1 MAASLPPDL
10 RVLCRK
16 LTSIPPTQLPHAL
29 PSLINHVLHC
39 KEPLSAP
46 SDRKVKDS
54 SSEAAQLVHKLKASI
69 TTHLNGRSR
78 EARFAAV
85 ALIKTVV
92 DVGGW
97 EVLRGTQPWVT
108 GLLSVVEVCQNP
120 YSINLRTNDMQKSDP
135 IASKELA
142 IVTLTRIYI
151 SVQPYQTLVREIAT
165 PTIPTFVTACIKLI
179 SSPKN
184 GEKLQTPLSV
194 IETICDAL
202 SALIPL
208 YPTTI
213 RPSNSKLRTAVK
225 PYLAPTQS
233 DEIVVPQSLQR
244 ASRKLVISL
253 HHVAAKSG
261 GSDEWAKLIDTLL
274 KELHSTADQVL
285 RAVAESWEGSNGFT
299 RSQVELDNEPN
310 GGGSDELPTWSGINA
325 GADRLI
331 GLFQYLSD
339 CLRYPT
345 KAPVTIPTSALVDA
359 ASRLLLIAR
368 LSPKSQTWDQALQ
381 TNAAIA
387 REEKEE
393 LWAALPDIHIAALH
407 LIEALFQRLG
417 QNAMSIAPEVLD
429 HLVRVFKSGINLP
442 TVRTTGYTVL
452 KEILLISGPTLSKS
466 SVGSLDP
473 LFGACCRD
481 LQHDAGHLKETEKPA
496 ATGTDSKKNS
506 IAANADL
513 FLQPQAAAV
522 TSTPTLEP
530 KHKAAASSLLPVILS
545 NLPQRHIK
553 PSLRGLVDQTAI
565 LTGNRDAMLAS
576 VLNPYKD
583 QRGRV
588 YPSILPHLTQQFPD
602 DKGLEILRTNI
613 RAGAQSLA
621 EGEEPLEALPVEEE
635 QEEEEQD
642 EEMKDGDV
650 EEEDAV
656 PEKKGDL
663 FKPGVLPTA
672 PYAEKNLPIQS
683 NPFAPIEKASAP
695 SNQNAFARAS
705 SPPKRKH
712 EGSDPAPPKRQV
724 LEKSSSPDRVLP
736 APLQKAPVVAE
747 EVEEEEDDDDDDDE
761 SVHLIMELDE
771 DEEDEDED

>member
-29 PSLINHVLHC
+29 PSLINHILHC

-54 SSEAAQLVHKLKASI
+54 APEAAQLVHKLKASI

-97 EVLRGTQPWVT
+97 EILRGCQPWVT
-108 GLLSVVEVCQNP
+108 GLLSVVE
-120 YSINLRTNDMQKSDP
+120 KSDP

-179 SSPKN
+179 SLPKN
-184 GEKLQTPLSV
+184 GEKLQTPLSA

-225 PYLAPTQS
+225 PYLVPTQS
-233 DEIVVPQSLQR
+233 DETVVPQSLQR

-261 GSDEWAKLIDTLL
+261 GGDEWAKLIDTLL

-285 RAVAESWEGSNGFT
+285 RAVEESWEGTGGFT
-299 RSQVELDNEPN
+299 RAQVELDNEPI
-310 GGGSDELPTWSGINA
+310 GGGSSADELPAWSGINA

-387 REEKEE
+387 REEKDE
-393 LWAALPDIHIAALH
+393 LWAALPDIHIAALR

-417 QNAMSIAPEVLD
+417 QNAVSIAPGILD

-452 KEILLISGPTLSKS
+452 KEILLISGPTLSKP

-473 LFGACCRD
+473 VFGACCRD
-481 LQHDAGHLKETEKPA
+481 LQQDAGHLKEAEKPA

-522 TSTPTLEP
+522 VSTLSLEP
-530 KHKAAASSLLPVILS
+530 KHKAAAANLLPVILS
-545 NLPQRHIK
+545 KVPQRHLK
-553 PSLRGLVDQTAI
+553 ASLRGLVDQTAI
-565 LTGNRDAMLAS
+565 LTNSRDAMLAS

-621 EGEEPLEALPVEEE
+621 EGEESLEALPI
-635 QEEEEQD
+635 EEEEEEEEDQD

-650 EEEDAV
+650 EEQEAV
-656 PEKKGDL
+656 SEKKGDL
-663 FKPGVLPTA
+663 FKPGTLPTT
-672 PYAEKNLPIQS
+672 PHAEKNLPIQS
-683 NPFAPIEKASAP
+683 NPFAPIEKAAP
-695 SNQNAFARAS
+695 SQNAFARAS

-712 EGSDPAPPKRQV
+712 EGSDSAPPKRQV

-736 APLQKAPVVAE
+736 APIPKAPVVAKE
-747 EVEEEEDDDDDDDE
+747 PEEEEDDDDDDE
-761 SVHLIMELDE
+761 SVHLNMELD
-771 DEEDEDED
+771 DDEDEDED

>member
-29 PSLINHVLHC
+29 PSLINHILHC

-54 SSEAAQLVHKLKASI
+54 SPEAAQLVHKLKASI

-97 EVLRGTQPWVT
+97 EILRGCQPWVT
-108 GLLSVVEVCQNP
+108 GLLSVVE
-120 YSINLRTNDMQKSDP
+120 KSDP
-135 IASKELA
+135 ITSKELA
-142 IVTLTRIYI
+142 IVALTRIYI

-179 SSPKN
+179 SLPKN

-225 PYLAPTQS
+225 PYLVPTQS
-233 DEIVVPQSLQR
+233 DETVIPQSLQR
-244 ASRKLVISL
+244 ASRKIVISL

-285 RAVAESWEGSNGFT
+285 RAVEESWEGTSGFT

-310 GGGSDELPTWSGINA
+310 GGGLSADELPAWSGTNA

-368 LSPKSQTWDQALQ
+368 LSPRSQTWDQALQ

-417 QNAMSIAPEVLD
+417 QNAVSIAPEVLD

-452 KEILLISGPTLSKS
+452 KEILLISGPTLSKP

-473 LFGACCRD
+473 VFGACCRD
-481 LQHDAGHLKETEKPA
+481 LQQDAGHLKEAEKPA

-522 TSTPTLEP
+522 ISTPSLES
-530 KHKAAASSLLPVILS
+530 KHRAAAAKLLPVILS
-545 NLPQRHIK
+545 KVPQRHLK

-565 LTGNRDAMLAS
+565 LTNSRDAMLAS

-621 EGEEPLEALPVEEE
+621 E
-635 QEEEEQD
+635 
-642 EEMKDGDV
+642 
-650 EEEDAV
+650 DAV

-663 FKPGVLPTA
+663 FKPGALPTA
-672 PYAEKNLPIQS
+672 PHAEKNLPIQS
-683 NPFAPIEKASAP
+683 NPFAPIEKAAP
-695 SNQNAFARAS
+695 STENAFARAS

-712 EGSDPAPPKRQV
+712 EGSDSAPPKRQV

-736 APLQKAPVVAE
+736 APIQRAPVPF
-747 EVEEEEDDDDDDDE
+747 
-761 SVHLIMELDE
+761 HGT
-771 DEEDEDED
+771 

>member
-29 PSLINHVLHC
+29 PSLINHILHC

-97 EVLRGTQPWVT
+97 EILRGCQPWVT
-108 GLLSVVEVCQNP
+108 GLLSVVE
-120 YSINLRTNDMQKSDP
+120 KSDP

-142 IVTLTRIYI
+142 IVTLTHIYI

-179 SSPKN
+179 SLPKN

-213 RPSNSKLRTAVK
+213 RPSNSKLKTAVK
-225 PYLAPTQS
+225 PYLVPTQS
-233 DEIVVPQSLQR
+233 DETVIPQSLQR

-274 KELHSTADQVL
+274 EELHSTADQVL
-285 RAVAESWEGSNGFT
+285 RAVQESWEGTSGFT
-299 RSQVELDNEPN
+299 RSQVELDNEPS
-310 GGGSDELPTWSGINA
+310 GGGSSADELPAWSGINA

-368 LSPKSQTWDQALQ
+368 LSSKSQTWDQALQ

-387 REEKEE
+387 REEKDE

-407 LIEALFQRLG
+407 LIEALSQRLG
-417 QNAMSIAPEVLD
+417 QNAVSIAPEILD

-452 KEILLISGPTLSKS
+452 KEILLISGPTLSKP

-473 LFGACCRD
+473 VFGACCRD
-481 LQHDAGHLKETEKPA
+481 LQQDAGHLKEAEKPA

-522 TSTPTLEP
+522 VSNPSLEP
-530 KHKAAASSLLPVILS
+530 KHRAAAADLLPVILS
-545 NLPQRHIK
+545 KVPQRHLK
-553 PSLRGLVDQTAI
+553 ASLRGLVDQTAI
-565 LTGNRDAMLAS
+565 LTNSRDAMLAS

-602 DKGLEILRTNI
+602 DKDLEILRTNI

-621 EGEEPLEALPVEEE
+621 EGEESLEALPIEEE
-635 QEEEEQD
+635 EEEEEEQD

-650 EEEDAV
+650 EEQDAV

-663 FKPGVLPTA
+663 FKPGALPTL
-672 PYAEKNLPIQS
+672 PHAEKNLPIQS
-683 NPFAPIEKASAP
+683 NPFAPIEKAAP
-695 SNQNAFARAS
+695 STENAFARAS

-712 EGSDPAPPKRQV
+712 EGSDSAPPKRQV
-724 LEKSSSPDRVLP
+724 LEKSPSPDRVLP
-736 APLQKAPVVAE
+736 APIPKAPVVAKE
-747 EVEEEEDDDDDDDE
+747 PEEEEDDDDDDE
-761 SVHLIMELDE
+761 SVHLNMELD
-771 DEEDEDED
+771 DDEDEDED

>member
-1 MAASLPPDL
+1 MAVSLPPDL

-29 PSLINHVLHC
+29 PSLINHILHC

-54 SSEAAQLVHKLKASI
+54 APEAAQLVHKLKASI

-97 EVLRGTQPWVT
+97 EILRGCQPWVT
-108 GLLSVVEVCQNP
+108 GLLSVVE
-120 YSINLRTNDMQKSDP
+120 KSDP

-179 SSPKN
+179 SLPKN
-184 GEKLQTPLSV
+184 GEKLQTPLSA

-225 PYLAPTQS
+225 PYLVPTQS
-233 DEIVVPQSLQR
+233 DETVVPQSLQK

-285 RAVAESWEGSNGFT
+285 RAVEESWDGTGGFT

-310 GGGSDELPTWSGINA
+310 GGGSSADELPSWSGINA

-387 REEKEE
+387 REEKDE

-417 QNAMSIAPEVLD
+417 QNAVSIAPEILD
-429 HLVRVFKSGINLP
+429 HLVRVFKSEINLP

-452 KEILLISGPTLSKS
+452 KEILLISGPTLSKP

-473 LFGACCRD
+473 VFGACCRD
-481 LQHDAGHLKETEKPA
+481 LQQDAGHLKEAEKPA

-522 TSTPTLEP
+522 VSTPSLEP
-530 KHKAAASSLLPVILS
+530 KHKAAAANLLPVILS
-545 NLPQRHIK
+545 KVPQRHLK
-553 PSLRGLVDQTAI
+553 ASLRGLVDQTAI
-565 LTGNRDAMLAS
+565 LTNSRDAMLAS

-621 EGEEPLEALPVEEE
+621 EGEESLEALPIEE
-635 QEEEEQD
+635 EEEEQD

-650 EEEDAV
+650 EEQEAV
-656 PEKKGDL
+656 PEKKGEL
-663 FKPGVLPTA
+663 FKPGTLPTT
-672 PYAEKNLPIQS
+672 PHAEKNLPIQS
-683 NPFAPIEKASAP
+683 NPFAPIQKAAP
-695 SNQNAFARAS
+695 SENAFARAS

-712 EGSDPAPPKRQV
+712 EGSDPAPPKRQI

-736 APLQKAPVVAE
+736 APIPKTPVVAKE
-747 EVEEEEDDDDDDDE
+747 PEEEEEEDDDDDDE
-761 SVHLIMELDE
+761 SVHLNMELD
-771 DEEDEDED
+771 DDEDEDED

>member
-29 PSLINHVLHC
+29 PSLINHILHC

-46 SDRKVKDS
+46 SDRKAKDS
-54 SSEAAQLVHKLKASI
+54 SSEGAQLVHKLKASI

-97 EVLRGTQPWVT
+97 EILRGCQLWVT
-108 GLLSVVEVCQNP
+108 GLLSVVE
-120 YSINLRTNDMQKSDP
+120 KSDP

-179 SSPKN
+179 SLPKN

-213 RPSNSKLRTAVK
+213 RPSNSRLRTAVK
-225 PYLAPTQS
+225 PYLVPTQS
-233 DEIVVPQSLQR
+233 DETVIPQSLQR

-285 RAVAESWEGSNGFT
+285 RAVEESWEGTSGFT
-299 RSQVELDNEPN
+299 RSQVELENEPN
-310 GGGSDELPTWSGINA
+310 GGGSSAEELPAWSGINA

-381 TNAAIA
+381 TNAAIT
-387 REEKEE
+387 REEKDE

-417 QNAMSIAPEVLD
+417 QNAVSIAPEVLD

-452 KEILLISGPTLSKS
+452 KEILRISGPTLSKP
-466 SVGSLDP
+466 SVGSLDSV
-473 LFGACCRD
+473 FGACCRD
-481 LQHDAGHLKETEKPA
+481 LQQDAGHLKDAEKPA

-522 TSTPTLEP
+522 VSNPSLEP
-530 KHKAAASSLLPVILS
+530 KHRAAAADLLPVILS
-545 NLPQRHIK
+545 KVPQRHLK
-553 PSLRGLVDQTAI
+553 ASLRGLIDQTAI
-565 LTGNRDAMLAS
+565 LTNSRDAMLAS

-602 DKGLEILRTNI
+602 DKDLEILRTNI

-621 EGEEPLEALPVEEE
+621 EGEESLEALPIEEE
-635 QEEEEQD
+635 DEDEEQD

-650 EEEDAV
+650 GVGEQDAV

-663 FKPGVLPTA
+663 FKPGALPTI
-672 PYAEKNLPIQS
+672 PHAEKNLPIQS
-683 NPFAPIEKASAP
+683 NPFAPIEKAAP
-695 SNQNAFARAS
+695 STENAFARAS

-712 EGSDPAPPKRQV
+712 EGSDSAPPKRQV

-736 APLQKAPVVAE
+736 APIPKAPVVAKE
-747 EVEEEEDDDDDDDE
+747 PEEEEDDDDDDE
-761 SVHLIMELDE
+761 SVHLNMELD
-771 DEEDEDED
+771 DDEDEDED

>member
-29 PSLINHVLHC
+29 PSLINHILHC

-54 SSEAAQLVHKLKASI
+54 APEAAQLVHKLKASI

-97 EVLRGTQPWVT
+97 EILRGCQPWVT
-108 GLLSVVEVCQNP
+108 GLLSVVE
-120 YSINLRTNDMQKSDP
+120 KSDP

-179 SSPKN
+179 SLPKN
-184 GEKLQTPLSV
+184 GEKLQTPLSA
-194 IETICDAL
+194 IETICDSL

-225 PYLAPTQS
+225 PYLVPTQS
-233 DEIVVPQSLQR
+233 DETVVPQSLQR

-253 HHVAAKSG
+253 HHVAAKAG

-274 KELHSTADQVL
+274 KELHSTADQIL
-285 RAVAESWEGSNGFT
+285 RAVEESWEGTGGFT

-310 GGGSDELPTWSGINA
+310 GVGSSADELPSWSGINA

-387 REEKEE
+387 REEKDE

-417 QNAMSIAPEVLD
+417 QNAVSIAPEILD

-442 TVRTTGYTVL
+442 TVRTTGYAVL
-452 KEILLISGPTLSKS
+452 KEILLISGPTLSKP

-473 LFGACCRD
+473 VFGACCRD
-481 LQHDAGHLKETEKPA
+481 LQQDAGHLKEAEKPA
-496 ATGTDSKKNS
+496 ATGTDNKKNS

-522 TSTPTLEP
+522 VSTPSLEP
-530 KHKAAASSLLPVILS
+530 KHKAAAANLLPVILS
-545 NLPQRHIK
+545 KVPQRHLK
-553 PSLRGLVDQTAI
+553 ASLRGLVDQTAI
-565 LTGNRDAMLAS
+565 LTNSYDAMLAS

-621 EGEEPLEALPVEEE
+621 ESEESLEALPIEEE
-635 QEEEEQD
+635 EEEEQD

-650 EEEDAV
+650 EEQEAV

-663 FKPGVLPTA
+663 FKPGTLPTT
-672 PYAEKNLPIQS
+672 PHAEKNLPIQS
-683 NPFAPIEKASAP
+683 NPFAPIEKAAP
-695 SNQNAFARAS
+695 SENAFARAS

-736 APLQKAPVVAE
+736 APIPKTPVVAKE
-747 EVEEEEDDDDDDDE
+747 PEEEEEEDDDDDDE
-761 SVHLIMELDE
+761 SVHLNMELD
-771 DEEDEDED
+771 DDEDEDED

>member
-54 SSEAAQLVHKLKASI
+54 SSEGAQLVHKLKASI

-85 ALIKTVV
+85 GLIKTVV

-97 EVLRGTQPWVT
+97 EVLRGCQPWVT
-108 GLLSVVEVCQNP
+108 GLMSVVE
-120 YSINLRTNDMQKSDP
+120 KADP

-142 IVTLTRIYI
+142 IVTLTRIYM

-184 GEKLQTPLSV
+184 GERLQTPLSV
-194 IETICDAL
+194 VETICDAL

-213 RPSNSKLRTAVK
+213 RPSSSKLKTATR

-233 DEIVVPQSLQR
+233 DEAIIPQSLQR

-261 GSDEWAKLIDTLL
+261 GSDEWAKLVDTLL
-274 KELHSTADQVL
+274 KDLHSTADQVL
-285 RAVAESWEGSNGFT
+285 RAVQESWEGSNGFT
-299 RSQVELDNEPN
+299 RSRVELDAEPN
-310 GGGSDELPTWSGINA
+310 GGGSSADELPSWSGLNA

-407 LIEALFQRLG
+407 LIKALFQRLE
-417 QNAMSIAPEVLD
+417 QNAVSLAPEVLD

-442 TVRTTGYTVL
+442 IVRTTGYTVL
-452 KEILLISGPTLSKS
+452 KEILALSGPTLSKS
-466 SVGSLDP
+466 TVDSLDP
-473 LFGACCRD
+473 LIGACCRD
-481 LQHDAGHLKETEKPA
+481 LQQDAGHLKESEKPA
-496 ATGTDSKKNS
+496 ASGTDSKKNS

-522 TSTPTLEP
+522 VPNPSLEP
-530 KHKAAASSLLPVILS
+530 KHKAAAVALLPVVLS
-545 NLPQRHIK
+545 NLPQRHLK
-553 PSLRGLVDQTAI
+553 PSLRGLIDQTAI
-565 LTGNRDAMLAS
+565 VTSNRDAMLAS

-621 EGEEPLEALPVEEE
+621 EGEEPLEALPVGEEE
-635 QEEEEQD
+635 DEEEEQD

-650 EEEDAV
+650 AEEEAIS
-656 PEKKGDL
+656 EKKGDL
-663 FKPGVLPTA
+663 FKPGTLPTA
-672 PYAEKNLPIQS
+672 PHAEKNLPIQS
-683 NPFAPIEKASAP
+683 NPFAPIEKADASRE
-695 SNQNAFARAS
+695 NAFARAG

-712 EGSDPAPPKRQV
+712 EGSNPAPPKRQV

-736 APLQKAPVVAE
+736 APIQNPPAVAK
-747 EVEEEEDDDDDDDE
+747 EVEEEEDDDDDDNE
-761 SVHLIMELDE
+761 SVHLNMELE
-771 DEEDEDED
+771 DDDDEDED

>member
-1 MAASLPPDL
+1 M
-10 RVLCRK
+10 
-16 LTSIPPTQLPHAL
+16 T
-29 PSLINHVLHC
+29 
-39 KEPLSAP
+39 
-46 SDRKVKDS
+46 
-54 SSEAAQLVHKLKASI
+54 
-69 TTHLNGRSR
+69 
-78 EARFAAV
+78 
-85 ALIKTVV
+85 
-92 DVGGW
+92 
-97 EVLRGTQPWVT
+97 
-108 GLLSVVEVCQNP
+108 
-120 YSINLRTNDMQKSDP
+120 
-135 IASKELA
+135 LA
-142 IVTLTRIYI
+142 RIYI

-165 PTIPTFVTACIKLI
+165 PTIPTFVTACLKLI
-179 SSPKN
+179 STPKS
-184 GEKLQTPLSV
+184 GDKLQTPLSV
-194 IETICDAL
+194 VETICDTL

-208 YPTTI
+208 YPTTV
-213 RPSNSKLRTAVK
+213 RPSSAKLKTAVK

-233 DEIVVPQSLQR
+233 DEIVVPHSLQR

-261 GSDEWAKLIDTLL
+261 GSDEWAKLIDVLL

-285 RAVAESWEGSNGFT
+285 RAVQESWEGSNGYT
-299 RSQVELDNEPN
+299 RSRVEVDGEPN
-310 GGGSDELPTWSGINA
+310 GGGSSANELPSWSGLEA
-325 GADRLI
+325 GTERLI
-331 GLFQYLSD
+331 GLYQYLSD

-381 TNAAIA
+381 TNAAIS
-387 REEKEE
+387 RDEKDD
-393 LWAALPDIHIAALH
+393 LWAALPDVHISALH
-407 LIEALFQRLG
+407 LIEALFQRLR
-417 QNAMSIAPEVLD
+417 QNSVAIAPEALD

-452 KEILLISGPTLSKS
+452 REILTISGPTLSKS

-473 LFGACCRD
+473 LLGACCRD
-481 LQHDAGHLKETEKPA
+481 LQQDAGHLKEIEKPA
-496 ATGTDSKKNS
+496 ASGTDSKKNS

-513 FLQPQAAAV
+513 FLQPQATAV
-522 TSTPTLEP
+522 ISKASLEP
-530 KHKAAASSLLPVILS
+530 KHKAAAASLLPVILS
-545 NLPQRHIK
+545 NLPQRHLK
-553 PSLRGLVDQTAI
+553 AALRGLVDQTAI
-565 LTGNRDAMLAS
+565 LTSNRDAMIAS

-635 QEEEEQD
+635 EEQEED
-642 EEMKDGDV
+642 EEMKDGDL
-650 EEEDAV
+650 EQEQDTV

-663 FKPGVLPTA
+663 FKPGTLPTA
-672 PYAEKNLPIQS
+672 PHAEKNLPIQS
-683 NPFAPIEKASAP
+683 NPFAPIEKASA
-695 SNQNAFARAS
+695 SNNQNAFARAS

-736 APLQKAPVVAE
+736 APIQSAPAAAK
-747 EVEEEEDDDDDDDE
+747 EVEEEDDDDDDEDDDE
-761 SVHLIMELDE
+761 SVHLNMELEDD
-771 DEEDEDED
+771 DEEDE

>member
-1 MAASLPPDL
+1 MAVSLPPDL

-29 PSLINHVLHC
+29 PSLINHILHC

-54 SSEAAQLVHKLKASI
+54 APEAAQLVHKLKASI

-97 EVLRGTQPWVT
+97 EILRGCQPWVT
-108 GLLSVVEVCQNP
+108 GLLSVVE
-120 YSINLRTNDMQKSDP
+120 KSDP

-179 SSPKN
+179 SLPKN
-184 GEKLQTPLSV
+184 GEKLQTPLSA

-225 PYLAPTQS
+225 PYLVPTQS
-233 DEIVVPQSLQR
+233 DETVVPQSLQK

-285 RAVAESWEGSNGFT
+285 RAVEESWDGTGGFT

-310 GGGSDELPTWSGINA
+310 GGGSSADELPSWSGINA

-387 REEKEE
+387 REEKDE

-417 QNAMSIAPEVLD
+417 QNAVSIAPEILD

-452 KEILLISGPTLSKS
+452 KEILLISGPTLSKP

-473 LFGACCRD
+473 VFGACCRD
-481 LQHDAGHLKETEKPA
+481 LQQDAGHLKEAEKPA

-522 TSTPTLEP
+522 VSTPSLEP
-530 KHKAAASSLLPVILS
+530 KHKAAAANLLPVILS
-545 NLPQRHIK
+545 KVPQRHLK
-553 PSLRGLVDQTAI
+553 ASLRGLVDQTAI
-565 LTGNRDAMLAS
+565 LTNSRDAMLAS

-621 EGEEPLEALPVEEE
+621 EGEESLEALPIEE
-635 QEEEEQD
+635 EEEEQD

-650 EEEDAV
+650 EEQEAV
-656 PEKKGDL
+656 PEKKGEL
-663 FKPGVLPTA
+663 FKPGTLPTT
-672 PYAEKNLPIQS
+672 PHAEKNLPIQS
-683 NPFAPIEKASAP
+683 NPFAPIQKAAP
-695 SNQNAFARAS
+695 SENAFARAS

-712 EGSDPAPPKRQV
+712 EGSDPAPPKRQI

-736 APLQKAPVVAE
+736 APIPKTPVVAKE
-747 EVEEEEDDDDDDDE
+747 PEEEEEEDDDDDDE
-761 SVHLIMELDE
+761 SVHLNMELD
-771 DEEDEDED
+771 DDEDEDED

>member
-1 MAASLPPDL
+1 MAVSLPPDL

-54 SSEAAQLVHKLKASI
+54 SSEGAQLVHKLKASI
-69 TTHLNGRSR
+69 TTHLNSRSR

-85 ALIKTVV
+85 GLVKAVV

-97 EVLRGTQPWVT
+97 EVLRGCQPWVT
-108 GLLSVVEVCQNP
+108 GLLAIVE
-120 YSINLRTNDMQKSDP
+120 KSDP
-135 IASKELA
+135 ITSKELA
-142 IVTLTRIYI
+142 VVTLTRIYML
-151 SVQPYQTLVREIAT
+151 VRPYQTLVREIAT
-165 PTIPTFVTACIKLI
+165 PTVPTFVTACVKLI
-179 SSPKN
+179 SPPKT
-184 GEKLQTPLSV
+184 GERLQTPLSV
-194 IETICDAL
+194 VETVCDAL

-213 RPSNSKLRTAVK
+213 RPSSSKLKTAAR
-225 PYLAPTQS
+225 PYLVPTQS
-233 DEIVVPQSLQR
+233 DEAAVPHSLQR
-244 ASRKLVISL
+244 ASRRLVISL

-261 GSDEWAKLIDTLL
+261 GSDEWAKLVDTLL
-274 KELHSTADQVL
+274 KDLHSTADQIL
-285 RAVAESWEGSNGFT
+285 RAVQESWEGSSGFT
-299 RSQVELDNEPN
+299 RSRVELYETPN
-310 GGGSDELPTWSGINA
+310 GGGTSADEFPSWSGLDA

-368 LSPKSQTWDQALQ
+368 LSPKTQTWDQALQ

-387 REEKEE
+387 REEKDQ

-407 LIEALFQRLG
+407 LIETLFQRLE
-417 QNAMSIAPEVLD
+417 QSAVSLAPEILD

-442 TVRTTGYTVL
+442 AVRTSGYTVL
-452 KEILLISGPTLSKS
+452 REILTRSGPTFSKS
-466 SVGSLDP
+466 SVDSLDP
-473 LFGACCRD
+473 LLGACCRD
-481 LQHDAGHLKETEKPA
+481 LQQDAGHLKESEKPA
-496 ATGTDSKKNS
+496 ASGTDTKKNS

-522 TSTPTLEP
+522 ASNPSLEP
-530 KHKAAASSLLPVILS
+530 RHKAAAAALLPVILS
-545 NLPQRHIK
+545 SLPQRHLK

-565 LTGNRDAMLAS
+565 LTSNRDAMLAS

-583 QRGRV
+583 QRGRI
-588 YPSILPHLTQQFPD
+588 YPSVLPHLTQQFPD

-621 EGEEPLEALPVEEE
+621 EGEESLEALPVEEE
-635 QEEEEQD
+635 EEEEEQQD

-650 EEEDAV
+650 EEQDAIT
-656 PEKKGDL
+656 EKKGGL
-663 FKPGVLPTA
+663 FKPGALHAA
-672 PYAEKNLPIQS
+672 PQAEKNLPIQS
-683 NPFAPIEKASAP
+683 NPFAPIEKADVSKN
-695 SNQNAFARAS
+695 SNAFARAG

-724 LEKSSSPDRVLP
+724 LEKSPSPDRVLP
-736 APLQKAPVVAE
+736 PPIHSAPVVAK
-747 EVEEEEDDDDDDDE
+747 EVEDDGDDDDDDE
-761 SVHLIMELDE
+761 SVHLNMELEDDDE
-771 DEEDEDED
+771 DDED

>member
-29 PSLINHVLHC
+29 PSLINHILHC

-97 EVLRGTQPWVT
+97 EILRGCQPWVT
-108 GLLSVVEVCQNP
+108 GLLSVVE
-120 YSINLRTNDMQKSDP
+120 KSDP

-142 IVTLTRIYI
+142 IVTLTHIYI

-179 SSPKN
+179 SLPKN

-213 RPSNSKLRTAVK
+213 RPSNSKLKTAVK
-225 PYLAPTQS
+225 PYLVPTQS
-233 DEIVVPQSLQR
+233 DETVIPQSLQR
-244 ASRKLVISL
+244 ASRNLVISL

-285 RAVAESWEGSNGFT
+285 RAVQESWEGTSGFT
-299 RSQVELDNEPN
+299 RSQVELDNEPS
-310 GGGSDELPTWSGINA
+310 GGGSSADELPAWSGINA

-368 LSPKSQTWDQALQ
+368 LSSKSQTWDQALQ

-387 REEKEE
+387 REEKDE

-407 LIEALFQRLG
+407 LIEALSQRLG
-417 QNAMSIAPEVLD
+417 QNAVSIAPEILD

-452 KEILLISGPTLSKS
+452 KEILLISGPTLSKP

-473 LFGACCRD
+473 VFGACCRD
-481 LQHDAGHLKETEKPA
+481 LQQDAGHLKEAEKPA

-522 TSTPTLEP
+522 VSNPSLEP
-530 KHKAAASSLLPVILS
+530 KHRAAAADLLPVILS
-545 NLPQRHIK
+545 KVPQRHLK
-553 PSLRGLVDQTAI
+553 ASLRGLVDQTAI
-565 LTGNRDAMLAS
+565 LTNSRDAMLAS

-602 DKGLEILRTNI
+602 DKDLEILRTNI

-621 EGEEPLEALPVEEE
+621 EGEESLEALPIEEE
-635 QEEEEQD
+635 EEEEEEQD

-650 EEEDAV
+650 EEQDAV

-663 FKPGVLPTA
+663 FKPGALPTL
-672 PYAEKNLPIQS
+672 PHAEKNLPIQS
-683 NPFAPIEKASAP
+683 NPFAPIEKAAP
-695 SNQNAFARAS
+695 STENAFARAS

-712 EGSDPAPPKRQV
+712 EGSDSAPPKRQV
-724 LEKSSSPDRVLP
+724 LEKSPSPDRVLP
-736 APLQKAPVVAE
+736 APIPKAPVVAKE
-747 EVEEEEDDDDDDDE
+747 PEEEEDDDDDDE
-761 SVHLIMELDE
+761 SVHLNMELD
-771 DEEDEDED
+771 DDEDEDED

>member
-29 PSLINHVLHC
+29 PSLINHILHC

-54 SSEAAQLVHKLKASI
+54 APEAAQLVHKLKASI

-97 EVLRGTQPWVT
+97 EILRGCQPWVT
-108 GLLSVVEVCQNP
+108 GLLSVVE
-120 YSINLRTNDMQKSDP
+120 KSDP

-179 SSPKN
+179 SLPKN
-184 GEKLQTPLSV
+184 GEKLQTPLSA
-194 IETICDAL
+194 IETICDSL

-225 PYLAPTQS
+225 PYLVPTQS
-233 DEIVVPQSLQR
+233 DETVVPQSLQR

-253 HHVAAKSG
+253 HHVAAKAG

-274 KELHSTADQVL
+274 KELHSTADQIL
-285 RAVAESWEGSNGFT
+285 RAVEESWEGTGGFT

-310 GGGSDELPTWSGINA
+310 GVGSSADELPSWSGINA

-381 TNAAIA
+381 TNAAVA
-387 REEKEE
+387 REEKDE

-417 QNAMSIAPEVLD
+417 QNAVSIAPEILD

-442 TVRTTGYTVL
+442 TVRTTGYAVL
-452 KEILLISGPTLSKS
+452 KEILLISGPTLSKP

-473 LFGACCRD
+473 IFGACCRD
-481 LQHDAGHLKETEKPA
+481 LQQDAGHLKEAEKPA

-522 TSTPTLEP
+522 VSTPSLEP
-530 KHKAAASSLLPVILS
+530 KHKAAAANLLPVILS
-545 NLPQRHIK
+545 KVPQRHLK
-553 PSLRGLVDQTAI
+553 ASLRGLVDQTAI
-565 LTGNRDAMLAS
+565 LTNSHDAMLAS

-621 EGEEPLEALPVEEE
+621 ESEESLEALPIEEE
-635 QEEEEQD
+635 EEEEQD

-650 EEEDAV
+650 EEQEAV

-663 FKPGVLPTA
+663 FKPGTLPTT
-672 PYAEKNLPIQS
+672 PHAEKNLPIQS
-683 NPFAPIEKASAP
+683 NPFAPIEKAAP
-695 SNQNAFARAS
+695 SENAFARAS

-736 APLQKAPVVAE
+736 APIPKTPVVAKE
-747 EVEEEEDDDDDDDE
+747 PEEEEEEDDDDDDE
-761 SVHLIMELDE
+761 SVHLNMELD
-771 DEEDEDED
+771 DDEDEDED

>member
-29 PSLINHVLHC
+29 PSLINHILHC

-97 EVLRGTQPWVT
+97 EILRGCQPWVT
-108 GLLSVVEVCQNP
+108 GLLSVVE
-120 YSINLRTNDMQKSDP
+120 KSDP

-142 IVTLTRIYI
+142 IVTLTHIYI

-179 SSPKN
+179 SLPKN

-213 RPSNSKLRTAVK
+213 RPSNSKLKTAVK
-225 PYLAPTQS
+225 PYLVPTQS
-233 DEIVVPQSLQR
+233 DETVIPQSLQR

-285 RAVAESWEGSNGFT
+285 RAVQESWEGTSGFT
-299 RSQVELDNEPN
+299 RSQVELDNEPS
-310 GGGSDELPTWSGINA
+310 GGGSSADELPAWSGINA

-368 LSPKSQTWDQALQ
+368 LSSKSQTWDQALQ

-387 REEKEE
+387 REEKDE

-407 LIEALFQRLG
+407 LIEALSQRLG
-417 QNAMSIAPEVLD
+417 QNAVSIAPEILD

-452 KEILLISGPTLSKS
+452 KEILLISGPTLSKP

-473 LFGACCRD
+473 VFGACCRD
-481 LQHDAGHLKETEKPA
+481 LQQDAGHLKEAEKPA

-522 TSTPTLEP
+522 VSNPSLEP
-530 KHKAAASSLLPVILS
+530 KHRAAAADLLPVILS
-545 NLPQRHIK
+545 KVPQRHLK
-553 PSLRGLVDQTAI
+553 ASLRGLVDQTAI
-565 LTGNRDAMLAS
+565 LTNSRDAMLAS

-602 DKGLEILRTNI
+602 DKDLEILRTNI

-621 EGEEPLEALPVEEE
+621 EGEESLEALPIEEE
-635 QEEEEQD
+635 EEEEEEQ
-642 EEMKDGDV
+642 
-650 EEEDAV
+650 DAV

-663 FKPGVLPTA
+663 FKPGALPTL
-672 PYAEKNLPIQS
+672 PHAEKNLPIQS
-683 NPFAPIEKASAP
+683 NPFAPIEKAAP
-695 SNQNAFARAS
+695 STENAFARAS

-712 EGSDPAPPKRQV
+712 EGSDSAPPKRQV
-724 LEKSSSPDRVLP
+724 LEKSPSPDRVLP
-736 APLQKAPVVAE
+736 APIPKAPVVAKE
-747 EVEEEEDDDDDDDE
+747 PEEEEDDDDDDE
-761 SVHLIMELDE
+761 SVHLNMELD
-771 DEEDEDED
+771 DDEDEDED

>member
-29 PSLINHVLHC
+29 PSLINHILHC

-54 SSEAAQLVHKLKASI
+54 APEAAQLVHKLKASI

-97 EVLRGTQPWVT
+97 EILRGCQPWVT
-108 GLLSVVEVCQNP
+108 GLLSVVE
-120 YSINLRTNDMQKSDP
+120 KSDP

-179 SSPKN
+179 SLPKN
-184 GEKLQTPLSV
+184 GEKLQTPLSA

-225 PYLAPTQS
+225 PYLVPTQS
-233 DEIVVPQSLQR
+233 DETVVPQSLQR

-285 RAVAESWEGSNGFT
+285 RAVEESWEGTGGFT
-299 RSQVELDNEPN
+299 RAQVELDNEPN
-310 GGGSDELPTWSGINA
+310 GGGSSADELPAWSGINA
-325 GADRLI
+325 GAGRLI

-387 REEKEE
+387 REEKDE
-393 LWAALPDIHIAALH
+393 LWAALPDIHIAALR

-417 QNAMSIAPEVLD
+417 QNAVSIAPEILD

-452 KEILLISGPTLSKS
+452 KEILLISGPTLSKP

-473 LFGACCRD
+473 VFGACCRD
-481 LQHDAGHLKETEKPA
+481 LQQDAGHLKEAEKPA
-496 ATGTDSKKNS
+496 ATGTDSKKSS

-522 TSTPTLEP
+522 VSTPSLEP
-530 KHKAAASSLLPVILS
+530 KHKAAAANLLPVILS
-545 NLPQRHIK
+545 KVPQRHLK
-553 PSLRGLVDQTAI
+553 ASLRGLVDQTAI
-565 LTGNRDAMLAS
+565 LTNSRDAMLTS

-602 DKGLEILRTNI
+602 DKGLEILRTNT

-621 EGEEPLEALPVEEE
+621 EGEESLEALPIEEE
-635 QEEEEQD
+635 EEEEGEQD

-650 EEEDAV
+650 EEQEAMS
-656 PEKKGDL
+656 EKKGDL
-663 FKPGVLPTA
+663 FKPGTLPTT
-672 PYAEKNLPIQS
+672 PHAEKNLPIQS
-683 NPFAPIEKASAP
+683 NPFAPIEKAALSE
-695 SNQNAFARAS
+695 NAFARAS

-712 EGSDPAPPKRQV
+712 EGSDFAPPKRQV

-736 APLQKAPVVAE
+736 APIPKAPVVAKE
-747 EVEEEEDDDDDDDE
+747 PEEEEDDDDDDE
-761 SVHLIMELDE
+761 SVHLNMELD
-771 DEEDEDED
+771 DDEDEDED

>member
-29 PSLINHVLHC
+29 PSLINHILHC

-54 SSEAAQLVHKLKASI
+54 APEAAQLVHKLKASI

-97 EVLRGTQPWVT
+97 EILRGCQPWVT
-108 GLLSVVEVCQNP
+108 GLLSVVE
-120 YSINLRTNDMQKSDP
+120 KSDP

-179 SSPKN
+179 SLPKN
-184 GEKLQTPLSV
+184 GEKLQTPLSA

-225 PYLAPTQS
+225 PYLVPTQS
-233 DEIVVPQSLQR
+233 DETVVPQSLQR

-285 RAVAESWEGSNGFT
+285 RAVEESWEGTGGFT

-310 GGGSDELPTWSGINA
+310 GGGSSADELPSWSGINA

-387 REEKEE
+387 REEKDE
-393 LWAALPDIHIAALH
+393 LWSALPDIHIAALH

-417 QNAMSIAPEVLD
+417 QNAVSIAPEILD

-452 KEILLISGPTLSKS
+452 KEILLISGPTLSKP

-473 LFGACCRD
+473 VFGACCRD
-481 LQHDAGHLKETEKPA
+481 LQQDAGHLKEAEKPA

-522 TSTPTLEP
+522 VSTPSLEP
-530 KHKAAASSLLPVILS
+530 KHQAAAANLLPVILS
-545 NLPQRHIK
+545 KVPQRHLK
-553 PSLRGLVDQTAI
+553 ASLRGLVDQTAI
-565 LTGNRDAMLAS
+565 LTNSRDAMLAS

-621 EGEEPLEALPVEEE
+621 EGEESLEALPIEEE
-635 QEEEEQD
+635 EEEEQD
-642 EEMKDGDV
+642 EGMKDGDV
-650 EEEDAV
+650 EEQEAV

-663 FKPGVLPTA
+663 FKPGTLPTT
-672 PYAEKNLPIQS
+672 PHAEKNLPIQS
-683 NPFAPIEKASAP
+683 NPFAPIEKAAP
-695 SNQNAFARAS
+695 SENAFARTS

-736 APLQKAPVVAE
+736 APVPKTPVVAKE
-747 EVEEEEDDDDDDDE
+747 PEEEEEEDDDDDE
-761 SVHLIMELDE
+761 SVHLNMELD
-771 DEEDEDED
+771 DDEDEDED

>member
-10 RVLCRK
+10 RVLSRK
-16 LTSIPPTQLPHAL
+16 LVSIPPTQLPHAL

-39 KEPLSAP
+39 KEALSEP
-46 SDRKVKDS
+46 SGKVNSS
-54 SSEAAQLVHKLKASI
+54 SSEAAQLVHKIKTSI

-97 EVLRGTQPWVT
+97 EALRSCQPWVT
-108 GLLSVVEVCQNP
+108 GLMSVV
-120 YSINLRTNDMQKSDP
+120 DKSDP

-165 PTIPTFVTACIKLI
+165 PTIPAFVTSCIKLI
-179 SSPKN
+179 STPKN

-194 IETICDAL
+194 IETICDAI

-213 RPSNSKLRTAVK
+213 RPSNSKLKTAVK

-233 DEIVVPQSLQR
+233 DEIAVPQSLQR

-261 GSDEWAKLIDTLL
+261 GSDEWAKLVSTLL
-274 KELHSTADQVL
+274 KDLHSTADQVL
-285 RAVAESWEGSNGFT
+285 RPVKESWEGSNGFT
-299 RSQVELDNEPN
+299 RSQVESDGEPH
-310 GGGSDELPTWSGINA
+310 GGGSSADELPSWSGQNA
-325 GADRLI
+325 GVDRLI

-339 CLRYPT
+339 CIRYPT
-345 KAPVTIPTSALVDA
+345 KAPVTIPTNALVDA

-381 TNAAIA
+381 TNAAIS
-387 REEKEE
+387 REEKED
-393 LWAALPDIHIAALH
+393 LWAALPDIHVAALH
-407 LIEALFQRLG
+407 LIEALFQRLEK
-417 QNAMSIAPEVLD
+417 NAVSITPEILD

-442 TVRTTGYTVL
+442 TVRTTGYIVL
-452 KEILLISGPTLSKS
+452 KRILIISGPTLSKS
-466 SVGSLDP
+466 SVSSLDP
-473 LFGACCRD
+473 LLGACCRD
-481 LQHDAGHLKETEKPA
+481 LQQDAGHLKEPEKPA
-496 ATGTDSKKNS
+496 ASGTDSKKNS
-506 IAANADL
+506 VAANADL
-513 FLQPQAAAV
+513 FLQPQATANV
-522 TSTPTLEP
+522 TNPSLEP
-530 KHKAAASSLLPVILS
+530 KHKAAASSLLSVILS
-545 NLPQRHIK
+545 HLPQRHIK
-553 PSLRGLVDQTAI
+553 ASLRGLVDQTAI
-565 LTGNRDAMLAS
+565 LTSNRDAMLAS

-602 DKGLEILRTNI
+602 DKGLEILRSNI

-621 EGEEPLEALPVEEE
+621 EGEEPLKELPVEDEE
-635 QEEEEQD
+635 EEEEQD
-642 EEMKDGDV
+642 EVMQDGDN
-650 EEEDAV
+650 EDEAV
-656 PEKKGDL
+656 PEKNGDL
-663 FKPGVLPTA
+663 FKPGTLPEA

-683 NPFAPIEKASAP
+683 NPFAPIEKANS
-695 SNQNAFARAS
+695 SVTQNAFARAA

-712 EGSDPAPPKRQV
+712 EGSDSAPPKRQV

-736 APLQKAPVVAE
+736 APIQSVPVVAK
-747 EVEEEEDDDDDDDE
+747 EVEEEEDDDDDDE
-761 SVHLIMELDE
+761 SVHLNMELDE
-771 DEEDEDED
+771 DEDDDDEE

>member
-78 EARFAAV
+78 DARFAAV

-97 EVLRGTQPWVT
+97 EILRGCQSWVT
-108 GLLSVVEVCQNP
+108 GLLSVVE
-120 YSINLRTNDMQKSDP
+120 KSDP

-179 SSPKN
+179 SLPKN

-225 PYLAPTQS
+225 PYLVPTQS
-233 DEIVVPQSLQR
+233 DETVIPQSLQR

-285 RAVAESWEGSNGFT
+285 RAVEESWEGTSGFT

-310 GGGSDELPTWSGINA
+310 GSGSSADELPAWSGINA

-381 TNAAIA
+381 TNAAIS
-387 REEKEE
+387 REEKDE

-417 QNAMSIAPEVLD
+417 QNAVSIAPEVLD

-452 KEILLISGPTLSKS
+452 KEILLISGPTLSKP

-473 LFGACCRD
+473 VFGACCRD
-481 LQHDAGHLKETEKPA
+481 LQQDAGHLKEPA

-522 TSTPTLEP
+522 VSNPSLEP
-530 KHKAAASSLLPVILS
+530 KHKAAAADLLPVILS
-545 NLPQRHIK
+545 KVPQRHLK
-553 PSLRGLVDQTAI
+553 ASLRGLVDQTAI
-565 LTGNRDAMLAS
+565 LTNNRDAMLAS

-602 DKGLEILRTNI
+602 DKGLEILRSNI
-613 RAGAQSLA
+613 RAGAQGLA
-621 EGEEPLEALPVEEE
+621 EGEESLEALPIEEE
-635 QEEEEQD
+635 EGEEEQD

-650 EEEDAV
+650 EEQDAV
-656 PEKKGDL
+656 PEKKGAL
-663 FKPGVLPTA
+663 FKPGALPTV
-672 PYAEKNLPIQS
+672 PHAEKNLPIQS
-683 NPFAPIEKASAP
+683 NPFAPIEKAAP
-695 SNQNAFARAS
+695 STENAFARAS

-712 EGSDPAPPKRQV
+712 EGSDSAPPKRQV
-724 LEKSSSPDRVLP
+724 LENSSSPDRILP
-736 APLQKAPVVAE
+736 APIPKAPVVAKE
-747 EVEEEEDDDDDDDE
+747 PEEEEDDDDDDE
-761 SVHLIMELDE
+761 SVHLNMELD
-771 DEEDEDED
+771 DDEDEYED

>member
-69 TTHLNGRSR
+69 TNHLNGRSR

-97 EVLRGTQPWVT
+97 EILRGCQPWVT
-108 GLLSVVEVCQNP
+108 GLLSVVE
-120 YSINLRTNDMQKSDP
+120 KSDP

-165 PTIPTFVTACIKLI
+165 PTIPTFITACIKLI
-179 SSPKN
+179 SLPKN

-225 PYLAPTQS
+225 PYLVPTQS
-233 DEIVVPQSLQR
+233 DETVIPQSLQR

-285 RAVAESWEGSNGFT
+285 RAVEESWEGTSGLT
-299 RSQVELDNEPN
+299 RSRVELDNEPN
-310 GGGSDELPTWSGINA
+310 GGGSSVDELPAWSGINA

-417 QNAMSIAPEVLD
+417 QNAVSIAPEVLD

-452 KEILLISGPTLSKS
+452 KEILLISGPTLSKP

-473 LFGACCRD
+473 VFGACCRD
-481 LQHDAGHLKETEKPA
+481 LQQDAGHLKEAEMPA

-522 TSTPTLEP
+522 VSNPSLGP
-530 KHKAAASSLLPVILS
+530 KHKAAAANLLPVILS
-545 NLPQRHIK
+545 NLPQRHLK
-553 PSLRGLVDQTAI
+553 PSLRGLIDQTAI
-565 LTGNRDAMLAS
+565 LTNNRDAMLAS

-635 QEEEEQD
+635 EEEEEQD
-642 EEMKDGDV
+642 EEMEDGDV
-650 EEEDAV
+650 EEQDAV

-663 FKPGVLPTA
+663 FKPGALPTA
-672 PYAEKNLPIQS
+672 PAEKNLPIQS
-683 NPFAPIEKASAP
+683 NPFAPIKKASAP
-695 SNQNAFARAS
+695 STENAFARAS

-736 APLQKAPVVAE
+736 APIQKAPVVANE
-747 EVEEEEDDDDDDDE
+747 PEEEEDDNDDE
-761 SVHLIMELDE
+761 SVHLNMELD
-771 DEEDEDED
+771 DDEDEDED

>member
-29 PSLINHVLHC
+29 PSLINHILHC

-54 SSEAAQLVHKLKASI
+54 APEAAQLVHKLKASI

-97 EVLRGTQPWVT
+97 EILRGCQPWVT
-108 GLLSVVEVCQNP
+108 GLLSVVE
-120 YSINLRTNDMQKSDP
+120 KSDP

-179 SSPKN
+179 SLPKN
-184 GEKLQTPLSV
+184 GEKLQTPLSA
-194 IETICDAL
+194 IETICDSL

-225 PYLAPTQS
+225 PYLVPTQS
-233 DEIVVPQSLQR
+233 DETVVPQSLQR

-253 HHVAAKSG
+253 HHVAAKAG

-274 KELHSTADQVL
+274 KELHSTADQIL
-285 RAVAESWEGSNGFT
+285 RAVEESWEGTGGFT

-310 GGGSDELPTWSGINA
+310 GVGSSADELPSWSGINA

-387 REEKEE
+387 REEKDE

-417 QNAMSIAPEVLD
+417 QNAVSIAPEILD

-442 TVRTTGYTVL
+442 TVRTTGYAVL
-452 KEILLISGPTLSKS
+452 KEILLISGPTLSKP

-473 LFGACCRD
+473 IFGACCRD
-481 LQHDAGHLKETEKPA
+481 LQQDAGHLKEAEKPA

-522 TSTPTLEP
+522 VSTPSLEP
-530 KHKAAASSLLPVILS
+530 KHKAAAANLLPVILS
-545 NLPQRHIK
+545 KVPQRHLK
-553 PSLRGLVDQTAI
+553 ASLRGLVDQTAI
-565 LTGNRDAMLAS
+565 LTNSHDAMLAS

-621 EGEEPLEALPVEEE
+621 ESEESLEVLPIEEE
-635 QEEEEQD
+635 EEEEQD

-650 EEEDAV
+650 EEQEAV

-663 FKPGVLPTA
+663 FKPGTLPTT
-672 PYAEKNLPIQS
+672 PHAEKNLPIQS
-683 NPFAPIEKASAP
+683 NPFAPIEKAAP
-695 SNQNAFARAS
+695 SENAFARAS

-736 APLQKAPVVAE
+736 APIPKTPVVAKE
-747 EVEEEEDDDDDDDE
+747 PEEEEEEDDDDDDE
-761 SVHLIMELDE
+761 SVHLNMELD
-771 DEEDEDED
+771 DDEDEDED